1 MASNETSKYK
11 LSVVE
16 GTELKLSLNG
26 AQGPAGAVGPA
37 GADGADALWNY
48 RGEWVNGGDPFLIG
62 DLVIHSGS
70 LWYCITAHTELDL
83 YPDVSP
89 LYWELVAAKGA
100 DGADGA
106 DALWNY
112 TGEYNV
118 GASYAVGDVATYGGE
133 TFYRTDAHGGNTGDT
148 PSNVS
153 LYWDLL
159 AAKGEDG
166 GGDALPLAGGTMDT
180 DATITLDTTPDGNGF
195 STDSAVAGWGFG
207 VQQKENGTNTSL
219 LSYIDTTGFY
229 AESSSAYV
237 TVLATGIPS
246 YGSIDSEVFK
256 KVADFNFKPAY
267 EGDLRL
273 RYSGDRWYM
282 DDYGGIEVLLASVGD
297 ESYPWQASWPYSV
310 SITPSVNQTTHLSST
325 ELTFDNGSKLKKGT
339 TIADGNGG
347 IALKCSIDYELK
359 WEAGRLYTM
368 DQYGFGIRRV
378 DHCGTTT
385 PTAADDST
393 KGFVVGSIWT
403 LDDGSSYKCTA
414 ATEGGA
420 TWVDHFTFTIGD
432 GLIFNP
438 TTDTLSCNTNIARR
452 AGNQTFTGDNT
463 FSGQVELTGQAL
475 TNGTSAVTRALGDTR
490 YGATYTGVNEN
501 NVSSTNNTPI
511 TLASVT
517 LPIGR
522 YQIESC
528 ISATAASSAGGFLF
542 GLNSS
547 APIKVALVESYGND
561 NAVTISNSIGS
572 DSTTLTQRSIG
583 TGTTY
588 RRMLVGI
595 IDIITANT
603 VVSIEFCQ
611 NTTNAVAST
620 TRKRA
625 YITARKIA

>member
-16 GTELKLSLNG
+16 GTELKLSLSG

-37 GADGADALWNY
+37 GADG
-48 RGEWVNGGDPFLIG
+48 E
-62 DLVIHSGS
+62 
-70 LWYCITAHTELDL
+70 
-83 YPDVSP
+83 
-89 LYWELVAAKGA
+89 
-100 DGADGA
+100 

-166 GGDALPLAGGTMDT
+166 GGGGDALPLAGGAMDT
-180 DATITLDTTPDGNGF
+180 GAVITLDTTPDGNGF
-195 STDSAVAGWGFG
+195 STDSEVAGWGFG

-229 AESSSAYV
+229 AESSPAYV
-237 TVLATGIPS
+237 TVYATGIPS

-339 TIADGNGG
+339 TDAGLGGNGG
-347 IALKCSIDYELK
+347 IALKCSVDYELK
-359 WEAGRLYTM
+359 WDAGRLYTM
-368 DQYGFGIRRV
+368 EQDGFTIRRV
-378 DHCGTTT
+378 DHCRNIA
-385 PTAADDST
+385 PTAADDVT

-403 LDDGSSYKCTA
+403 LDDGVSYECTGN
-414 ATEGGA
+414 TEGGA
-420 TWVDHFTFTIGD
+420 AWVAHLPLSLGD
-432 GLIFNP
+432 GLVFTGSTN
-438 TTDTLSCNTNIARR
+438 TLNTSTNVARR
-452 AGNQTFTGDNT
+452 AGNQTFTGNNT

-475 TNGTSAVTRALGDTR
+475 TNGTSAVTRALGDAR
-490 YGATYTGVNEN
+490 YGATYVGIKEEN
-501 NVSSTNNTPI
+501 VESTNNTPI
-511 TLASVT
+511 KLTSVT
-517 LPIGR
+517 LPIGM
-522 YQIESC
+522 YQIDCS
-528 ISATAASSAGGFLF
+528 IAATALSQPNGGFLF
-542 GLNSS
+542 GLKANNPVRTSLFEIYGPESLTTANSVI
-547 APIKVALVESYGND
+547 AND
-561 NAVTISNSIGS
+561 SL
-572 DSTTLTQRSIG
+572 TLSQR
-583 TGTTY
+583 TGTTTSTTNK
-588 RRMLVGI
+588 RQLMGLLEVL
-595 IDIITANT
+595 TNNT
-603 VVSIEFCQ
+603 EVSIEFCQ
-611 NTTNAVAST
+611 NTTNAVAAT
-620 TRKRA
+620 TRKRS
-625 YITARKIA
+625 YIIARKIA